1 MFSFEANVPG
11 TIAGV
16 TIFYRTLR
24 LFEHAIFPSL
34 SPDYAAALQ
43 GIAVA
48 DKPGSC
54 ALAVYDGKTVISQD
68 VAFDARFSAAWKDL
82 GLKHGLKALVSIP
95 AGLPDGMVLGTFV
108 VAYPPEKDLGPK
120 DHQMADAF
128 AELCGLVLT
137 YRRNQL
143 KHELLIG
150 ELQHRIRN
158 LSAQSVPSSMRR

>member
-1 MFSFEANVPG
+1 M
-11 TIAGV
+11 
-16 TIFYRTLR
+16 
-24 LFEHAIFPSL
+24 
-34 SPDYAAALQ
+34 
-43 GIAVA
+43 
-48 DKPGSC
+48 SC

-68 VAFDARFSAAWKDL
+68 VAFDAKFSAAWKDL

-158 LSAQSVPSSMRR
+158 LFSTIGAVVCDVEIIQPDHVPQDV